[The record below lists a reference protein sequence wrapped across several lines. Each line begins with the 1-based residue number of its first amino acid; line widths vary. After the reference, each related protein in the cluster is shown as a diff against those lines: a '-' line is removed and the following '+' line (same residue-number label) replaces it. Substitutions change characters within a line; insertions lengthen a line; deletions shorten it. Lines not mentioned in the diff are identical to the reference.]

1 MTMTTQANGAAQLAH
16 QLADLAAQLEAQVT
30 PINKPVDPKYHVTA
44 EFVEAPKTEVE
55 PLLDEWRN
63 AKKKVDAAKAKLD
76 GVEAKIKK
84 LMAGAEVLVIEETQ
98 QYVVESRVTVG
109 QVFDTTRFKKE
120 QPQLATEYQRDRYSR
135 NFRILV

>member
-1 MTMTTQANGAAQLAH
+1 MTTTQKPETVVNL
-16 QLADLAAQLEAQVT
+16 LEAFLEQAKVFT
-30 PINKPVDPKYHVTA
+30 EEHKPIDPKYHVTA
-44 EFVEAPKTEVE
+44 EFIEAPKDEVE

-63 AKKKVDAAKAKLD
+63 AKKKVDAAKAKLE
-76 GVEAKIKK
+76 GIEAKIKK
-84 LMAGAEVLVIEETQ
+84 LMNGAEVLVLEETK

-120 QPQLATEYQRDRYSR
+120 QPQLAADYQRDRYSR